1 MAEDFPKLLKNIHPQ
16 TKNTKKKK
24 PKKTPILRH
33 IPIKLLK
40 TKDKKKV
47 LKSTGD
53 DITLN

>member
-16 TKNTKKKK
+16 TKNTKKKT
-24 PKKTPILRH
+24 KKTPILRH